1 MNLQRN
7 SRFRHGF
14 PFKVSSFYRVYLFA
28 WVGYKTLL
36 PLMILITITTNAIT
50 RRM

>member
-14 PFKVSSFYRVYLFA
+14 PFKVSSFYTAYLFA
-28 WVGYKTLL
+28 FVGYKTLL
-36 PLMILITITTNAIT
+36 PLMILTRITTTAIT